1 MRLRSILLL
10 VFLPFLICSTKAQDV
25 AKVEFFVGPELEE
38 QKGNRIWETFGH
50 SEEFFFCIRTDRRKK
65 SQYIIEK
72 IGVDSLIVEKT
83 ILFTPTEISKKVPLL
98 AYPMSTDDASFL
110 IATAEDPGGTDI
122 YILAYRIT
130 ENLQISEEPMV
141 IGIADREALISEN
154 GFLIFKSDDNKKV
167 ALFIPEEKN
176 PTRNEKFALRY
187 FDSELNLLETKK
199 IEIPYPAAKVLLKDA
214 VLTPTGV
221 FHGIISLRKESG
233 VRALPDSYALLS
245 YNPAEEGVKEKSLAL
260 GNKWF
265 YDLKLTLTPD
275 TNLWLAGYYSNMVEP
290 SMVGTFSVVIDSNTG
305 ELLNT
310 GLSPFQRDFRLMFR
324 QEIKNNED
332 DLGLFKLDK
341 VFLKNN
347 GSLSMISEKR
357 YTRES
362 TIYNPASRMYTVI
375 QIHNHEE
382 LLISTIKPSSKITE
396 NILLP
401 KYQSASQEFGRYT
414 SYVSTQWGDKL
425 LFFYNDHLRNETLSP
440 IEYNDYRSVNN
451 ENNIIITY
459 CILSDGS
466 MAKKSIDPNTIGDYY
481 LDAEQQYRTSKSQ
494 ILTTYKGYKTRYLK
508 VLTP

>member
-10 VFLPFLICSTKAQDV
+10 VLLTFSICTSRAQD
-25 AKVEFFVGPELEE
+25 AATVEFVIGPELEE

-50 SEEFFFCIRTDRRKK
+50 SDDFFFCIRTDRRKK
-65 SQYIIEK
+65 GQYIIEK
-72 IGVDSLIVEKT
+72 IGVKSLAVEKT
-83 ILFTPTEISKKVPLL
+83 IQFTPTEINKRIPLL
-98 AYPMSTDDASFL
+98 AYPMSTADASFL

-130 ENLQISEEPMV
+130 DDLQVSQEPIVM
-141 IGIADREALISEN
+141 GIADREALISEE
-154 GFLIFKSDDNKKV
+154 GFLIFKSAEEKKL

-176 PTRNEKFALRY
+176 PDRNEKFALRY
-187 FDSELNLLETKK
+187 FDAELNLLDTKK

-214 VLTPTGV
+214 ALTPTGV
-221 FHGIISLRKESG
+221 FYGIISLRKESE

-245 YNPAEEGVKEKSLAL
+245 YNPAKEGVKEKALAL

-290 SMVGTFSVVIDSNTG
+290 SIVGTFSVVIDSNTG

-310 GLSPFQRDFRLMFR
+310 GLSQFERDFRLMFR
-324 QEIKNNED
+324 REIKSSED

-341 VFLKNN
+341 AYLNRS
-347 GSLSMISEKR
+347 GSLSMVSEKR

-362 TIYNPASRMYTVI
+362 TIYNPASRMYSVV
-375 QIHNHEE
+375 QIYNRQE
-382 LLISTIKPSSKITE
+382 LLVTTIKPSSVITE
-396 NILLP
+396 NILIP
-401 KYQSASQEFGRYT
+401 KYQSSSQSVGRYT

-425 LFFYNDHLRNETLSP
+425 LFIYNDHIRNESLSP
-440 IEYNDYRSVNN
+440 TDYNDYRAVNN
-451 ENNIIITY
+451 ENNMTITY
-459 CILSDGS
+459 CLLNNGS
-466 MAKKSIDPNTIGDYY
+466 IKRQTLDPKTVGGYY

-494 ILTTYKGYKTRYLK
+494 ILTSYKGHRTRYLK